1 MPSSLRAVVL
11 LAGTNNIEANSP
23 WAVCAGMR
31 KVIEHIQAER
41 SGLFVGVLAVLP
53 RRPGPFARGLTEGE
67 LMIRVDSLNQGLRS
81 LVSCM
86 PRVFYEDACWH
97 ELCDSSRKGL
107 MNTQF
112 FADYVYLNR
121 RGYAVLTAAIMRLL
135 RFLNH

>member
-31 KVIEHIQAER
+31 KLIENIQAER

-53 RRPGPFARGLTEGE
+53 RRPGPRARGLTEEE
-67 LMIRVDSLNQGLRS
+67 LMIRVNSLNQGMRS
-81 LVSCM
+81 LVACM
-86 PRVFYEDACWH
+86 PRVFYEDACLH
-97 ELCDSSRKGL
+97 ELCNSSGL

-112 FADYVYLNR
+112 FADYVHLNR
-121 RGYAVLTAAIMRLL
+121 RGYAVLTAAILRLL